1 MQEESMCQVLWL
13 NLEKLILGRGGVLT
27 VSTENMCILKDKILS
42 HVYSDRNNGHMLISP
57 QIEQL
62 YAS

>member
-1 MQEESMCQVLWL
+1 MLWQ
-13 NLEKLILGRGGVLT
+13 NLGRRILGRGGGVLT

-42 HVYSDRNNGHMLISP
+42 HVYSARSNGHMLISP

>member
-1 MQEESMCQVLWL
+1 MSGVMAELREAY
-13 NLEKLILGRGGVLT
+13 LGRGGGVLT

-42 HVYSDRNNGHMLISP
+42 HVYSARSNGHMLISP